1 MSDLANG
8 DKPEEKLQDYKE
20 GDKVKVV
27 VLGSSPEKQK
37 IALGVKQLENKN
49 FTKDLKGITGGA
61 ILSSVIIS
69 VKKDILEIETDIGI
83 KGIIKR
89 LELGKNKNSQKTENF
104 MVGDRIDAKV
114 VLFDPKTGK
123 LSLSIREMESDQE
136 NNYVYSSAASG
147 ESIGNI
153 VGDLFDNKEEAK
165 VPSAEKK
172 GPKEVKEVKEVEKTE
187 EVKVTEEV
195 KEAEKVKK
203 TKEPKDSS
211 EDKKE

>member
-89 LELGKNKNSQKTENF
+89 LELGKNKNSQKT
-104 MVGDRIDAKV
+104 
-114 VLFDPKTGK
+114 
-123 LSLSIREMESDQE
+123 REF
-136 NNYVYSSAASG
+136 YG
-147 ESIGNI
+147 WR
-153 VGDLFDNKEEAK
+153 
-165 VPSAEKK
+165 
-172 GPKEVKEVKEVEKTE
+172 
-187 EVKVTEEV
+187 
-195 KEAEKVKK
+195 
-203 TKEPKDSS
+203 
-211 EDKKE
+211 

>member
-1 MSDLANG
+1 
-8 DKPEEKLQDYKE
+8 
-20 GDKVKVV
+20 
-27 VLGSSPEKQK
+27 
-37 IALGVKQLENKN
+37 
-49 FTKDLKGITGGA
+49 
-61 ILSSVIIS
+61 
-69 VKKDILEIETDIGI
+69 
-83 KGIIKR
+83 
-89 LELGKNKNSQKTENF
+89 

-172 GPKEVKEVKEVEKTE
+172 EPKEVKEVKEVEKTE